1 MKRRTGYILPTLR
14 TCFDTFWYFYDKP
27 VSRKD
32 SHRIGEIWSC
42 ELRFY
47 FPLVF
52 FLVHLKL
59 LTQCRDHAGLRN
71 KYRNRKSEVRS
82 IGSYTASRW
91 KKDRIEAFTNVY
103 ENYRTFY
110 FVRNTLTHP
119 LDGYLAVFDNVT
131 LPAPYSTGYRPAG
144 QNLTFS
150 VREM

>member
-1 MKRRTGYILPTLR
+1 MYVLNISNSECLQPTLR

-27 VSRKD
+27 ASRKD

-82 IGSYTASRW
+82 IGYSIS
-91 KKDRIEAFTNVY
+91 
-103 ENYRTFY
+103 
-110 FVRNTLTHP
+110 
-119 LDGYLAVFDNVT
+119 YLAMFFKT
-131 LPAPYSTGYRPAG
+131 LRKFTG
-144 QNLTFS
+144 LFS
-150 VREM
+150 FRLFVHFIRKVEIRRSLLQRKVLN

>member
-1 MKRRTGYILPTLR
+1 MYVLNISNSECLQPTLR

-27 VSRKD
+27 ASRKD

-82 IGSYTASRW
+82 IGYSIS
-91 KKDRIEAFTNVY
+91 
-103 ENYRTFY
+103 
-110 FVRNTLTHP
+110 
-119 LDGYLAVFDNVT
+119 YLAMFFKTLRKFRRTPSIFDKYQSKAYNINRFLHLMT
-131 LPAPYSTGYRPAG
+131 
-144 QNLTFS
+144 
-150 VREM
+150 

>member
-1 MKRRTGYILPTLR
+1 MRHVFSELVLRVTQKILCKSREIASAPKISKNNAFFQADYAFFYKFKLTYESKSNIIIPTLR

-27 VSRKD
+27 ASRKD
-32 SHRIGEIWSC
+32 PHRIGEIWSC

-82 IGSYTASRW
+82 IG
-91 KKDRIEAFTNVY
+91 
-103 ENYRTFY
+103 
-110 FVRNTLTHP
+110 L
-119 LDGYLAVFDNVT
+119 
-131 LPAPYSTGYRPAG
+131 
-144 QNLTFS
+144 
-150 VREM
+150 